1 MLNTD
6 FLDKASETVSEQVIN
21 KEESTSS
28 ISTVENLESAKE
40 NLTKARA
47 NLESHT
53 GSRGEKKYRKE
64 LIKAESAYK
73 KELMKTPLSLPVEIW
88 TVENKE
94 GIEILRKEK
103 QEVIIALSPLN
114 YTVTKQNVKQAEELY
129 TNKHFEQN
137 EAKYFTSGEIFYKEN
152 IPLTDLNGNNI
163 PKDTPVIVPIGSVQ
177 IQIIIATLYKLNI
190 NAMVQGKDLLPLTNV
205 QMKDFESIA
214 KCAEYMGV
222 NTLLDR
228 GMKSSEKA
236 QLASFSTQHE
246 LLQKVN
252 KVSKELQM
260 PISTAMK
267 YYTMGKKYTAKQW
280 NESLQGNVPENITYD
295 LTLGDKIIET
305 LKEAGFEREFK
316 SRYLIDA
323 ITGLTKSPVNKDKSI
338 DAILDTIKNLT
349 EEDVISIQGITD
361 DKVYNISLLLQ
372 EKLPALT

>member
-1 MLNTD
+1 MKKDDILNN
-6 FLDKASETVSEQVIN
+6 LPETVSEQVIN

-40 NLTKARA
+40 NVIKART
-47 NLESHT
+47 NLKSHT
-53 GSRGEKKYRKE
+53 GSRGEKKYHKE

-73 KELMKTPLSLPVEIW
+73 KELMKTPLKLPVEIW

-152 IPLTDLNGNNI
+152 IPLTDLNGNSI

-190 NAMVQGKDLLPLTNV
+190 TAMVKGKDLLTLTDV

-305 LKEAGFEREFK
+305 LKEAGFERELK

-323 ITGLTKSPVNKDKSI
+323 ITGLTKSPVNEDKSI

-349 EEDVISIQGITD
+349 EEDVISIQEITD

-372 EKLPALT
+372 EKLPSLT

>member
-1 MLNTD
+1 MLNTN

-21 KEESTSS
+21 KEEATSS
-28 ISTVENLESAKE
+28 ISTVENLESAKK
-40 NLTKARA
+40 NVIKART